1 MNYFSTRQDR
11 LISDAIA
18 RHDAG
23 DLQSAESLYRDVL
36 KLDPACASARHRL
49 GVIAYQTGKVK
60 AALKLIDSAAVLE
73 PENPIFHMSLGALLR
88 QQGRLAEAEAYC
100 RKAVDLDSVNVDAAN
115 NLANVLRDLGRTDE
129 AVAELRRALDLA
141 PGHPLASLNLAN
153 ILRGQGDLLDAEK
166 ALDEIAV
173 NVKESPAFQYEK
185 GQQLLEAD
193 EPERAETA
201 FNRALGGAPG
211 TPAYLNGLGLARREQ
226 GDVAGALTL
235 YESAI
240 QVDPEYVEARW
251 NRAVAQLLQ
260 GNFKAGLADWDWR
273 RLQNAFIERAFPQPL
288 WTGQRP
294 RRGKLLVHAEQG
306 VGDELLYAGLIPQLL
321 VKTSDMVVECDARLV
336 KLYRRSWPGLEIVA
350 KVDPIDPACLVQ
362 EISARAGI
370 ADLVKLLP
378 PEGPQGH
385 LTTGYLMPDPDKVS
399 TFRERLKS
407 YGDGP
412 FIGISWKSGAGKTG
426 ARKSVP
432 LAAWEKILTIPGAVF
447 VNLQYGKTEKEI
459 ALATETFGAKIATDL
474 ELDRFN
480 DLDGLAALMPAMDA
494 VVTTSNVTANLAGA
508 VGAPTYMLIDRA
520 PFWYWG
526 DSGPTVPFFPSIRA
540 YRQGRDRDWSSAISD
555 LAADLSNA
563 LTAKAKAV

>member
-11 LISDAIA
+11 LLSDAIA

-36 KLDPACASARHRL
+36 KLNPACASARHRL

-100 RKAVDLDSVNVDAAN
+100 RKAVELDAGNVDAAN
-115 NLANVLRDLGRTDE
+115 NLANVLRDLKRSDE
-129 AVAELRRALDLA
+129 AVAELRRALNLA
-141 PGHPLASLNLAN
+141 PGHPMASLNLAN
-153 ILRGQGDLLDAEK
+153 ILRGQGDLLGAEK
-166 ALDEIAV
+166 ALDAIAV
-173 NVKESPAFQYEK
+173 SVKEAPEYQYEK
-185 GQQLLEAD
+185 AQQRLEAD
-193 EPERAETA
+193 EPEQAEDA
-201 FNRALGGAPG
+201 FNQALDSAPG

-235 YESAI
+235 YEAAI
-240 QVDPEYVEARW
+240 QAEPEYAEARW
-251 NRAVAQLLQ
+251 NRAVAQLLR
-260 GNFKAGLADWDWR
+260 GNFEAGLANWDWR
-273 RLQNAFIERAFPQPL
+273 RLQNAFTERAFPQPL

-306 VGDELLYAGLIPQLL
+306 VGDEIIYAGLLPLL
-321 VKTSDMVVECDARLV
+321 LAETSDVIVECDARLAE
-336 KLYRRSWPGLEIVA
+336 LYRCSWPGLEVVA
-350 KVDPIDPACLVQ
+350 NADPIDPACLSP

-378 PEGPQGH
+378 PEGPEGCMPQ
-385 LTTGYLMPDPDKVS
+385 GYLTPDPDRVS
-399 TFRERLKS
+399 AFRDRLETL
-407 YGDGP
+407 GTGP
-412 FIGISWKSGAGKTG
+412 VIGISWKSGAGKTG

-432 LAAWEKILTIPGAVF
+432 LAVWERILTIPGAVF
-447 VNLQYGKTEKEI
+447 VNLQYGETGKEI
-459 ALATETFGAKIATDL
+459 ALAAETFGATIYTDP

-480 DLDGLAALMPAMDA
+480 DLAGLAALMSALDA

-508 VGAPTYMLIDRA
+508 IGAPTYMMIDRA

-526 DSGPTVPFFPSIRA
+526 DAGPTVPFFPSVRA
-540 YRQGRDRDWSSAISD
+540 YRQGVDRDWSGAINE
-555 LAADLSNA
+555 LAVDLSES
-563 LTAKAKAV
+563 LTAQARAG